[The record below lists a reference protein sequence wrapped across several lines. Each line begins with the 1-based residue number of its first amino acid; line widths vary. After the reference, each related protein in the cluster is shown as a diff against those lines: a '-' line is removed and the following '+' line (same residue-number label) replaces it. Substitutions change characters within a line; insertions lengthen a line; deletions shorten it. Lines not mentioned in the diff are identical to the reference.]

1 MLARTYSVD
10 QWVLPALAALCSR
23 TLPLTLDEAR
33 QMDMKDVILVATI
46 REEIRGGAL
55 RVNVADIPS
64 HIKMVL
70 AGKPNHPMGNGAY
83 LSMSGTTGQESD
95 STMPSG
101 VKLNTEVEHAKMT
114 GVVLSFGSQER
125 SAKEGGTNTSD
136 VGCSVSLLP
145 S

>member
-1 MLARTYSVD
+1 KSIKPPTPHDQLVLARTYSVD

-33 QMDMKDVILVATI
+33 QMDMRDVILVATI

-55 RVNVADIPS
+55 RVDVADIPS

-101 VKLNTEVEHAKMT
+101 V
-114 GVVLSFGSQER
+114 
-125 SAKEGGTNTSD
+125 
-136 VGCSVSLLP
+136 
-145 S
+145 

>member
-1 MLARTYSVD
+1 
-10 QWVLPALAALCSR
+10 
-23 TLPLTLDEAR
+23 
-33 QMDMKDVILVATI
+33 MDMRDVILVATI

-55 RVNVADIPS
+55 RVDVADIPS

-101 VKLNTEVEHAKMT
+101 VKLDTEVEHAKMT